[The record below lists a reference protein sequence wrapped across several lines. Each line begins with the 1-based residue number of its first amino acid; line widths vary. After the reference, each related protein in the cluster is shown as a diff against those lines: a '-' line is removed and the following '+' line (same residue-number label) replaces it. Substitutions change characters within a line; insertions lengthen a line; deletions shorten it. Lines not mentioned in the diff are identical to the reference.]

1 VGISIESIN
10 VITNISGS
18 PVGPLAAGEVSAKGA
33 KSLVLASDGSPAV
46 VDSAALSRQ
55 VALAGRVVA
64 QPSVRAEEVERAK
77 ALVASPN
84 YPPRAIVEAVAR
96 LVAESNHALD

>member
-1 VGISIESIN
+1 MIFH
-10 VITNISGS
+10 ISGS
-18 PVGPLAAGEVSAKGA
+18 APAPLPGGDSGA
-33 KSLVLASDGSPAV
+33 KATKNPASPQDSLPSVTE
-46 VDSAALSRQ
+46 SAALSRQ
-55 VALAGRVVA
+55 VALTGRVVA
-64 QPSVRAEEVERAK
+64 QPSIRAEEVERAK

>member
-1 VGISIESIN
+1 MSTQSIT
-10 VITNISGS
+10 VITPISGS
-18 PVGPLAAGEVSAKGA
+18 PAAPLSGGEAGA
-33 KSLVLASDGSPAV
+33 KAAKNPVSTQDSAPAV
-46 VDSAALSRQ
+46 TESAALSRQ

-64 QPSVRAEEVERAK
+64 QPSIRAEEVERAK